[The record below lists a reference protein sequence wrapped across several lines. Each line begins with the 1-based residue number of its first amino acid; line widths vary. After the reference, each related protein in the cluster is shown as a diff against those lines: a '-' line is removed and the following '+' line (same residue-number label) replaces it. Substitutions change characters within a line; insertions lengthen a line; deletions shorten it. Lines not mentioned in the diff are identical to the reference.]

1 MSSLLCL
8 KLSVVYSSMERL
20 WQCSLP
26 GSSLGKACMPQPT
39 SQPICSASDGQGK
52 RCLVGW
58 VNSEGGRGGLS
69 AGSLTHTGGTENA
82 CFCVEHHPNIMT
94 SFVLKK
100 YIMNIKKKK
109 QEVTA
114 DVAFVHLSSIQMY
127 LFKYKN

>member
-39 SQPICSASDGQGK
+39 SQPNCSASDGQGK

-94 SFVLKK
+94 SLMLKK
-100 YIMNIKKKK
+100 YYEHKEEK
-109 QEVTA
+109 TRG
-114 DVAFVHLSSIQMY
+114 QMLMWLLY
-127 LFKYKN
+127 I